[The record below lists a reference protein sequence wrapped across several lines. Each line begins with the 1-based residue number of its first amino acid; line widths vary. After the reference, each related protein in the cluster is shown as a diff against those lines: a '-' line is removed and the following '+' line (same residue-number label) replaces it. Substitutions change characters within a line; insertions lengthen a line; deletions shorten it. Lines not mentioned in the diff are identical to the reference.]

1 MGQMAYFPP
10 LRNNPISSL
19 ARIQGVAPTPK
30 DRRERRAVAES
41 HQTANDIA
49 AFLSGFRPAQ
59 VLGADGKIYTVEA
72 KSGGSG
78 VASTLPWSISMN
90 GLIATIVVPIC
101 SFQVVSGPK
110 PPFTISGRPVD
121 YTSNTANTLVM
132 SDTNDTILLECTVD
146 DTQPSAIHTLSVEI
160 IAGTRNKDNTMSKR
174 YIAIASVQLSS
185 GYVFGPYVERK
196 GLTTARRGDRQSTA
210 NMVWF

>member
-1 MGQMAYFPP
+1 MQ
-10 LRNNPISSL
+10 NNPSL
-19 ARIQGVAPTPK
+19 RQVPLTSLRRVGGETPNLLE
-30 DRRERRAVAES
+30 RRERRAVAES
-41 HQTANDIA
+41 HA
-49 AFLSGFRPAQ
+49 ATKEISEFLGRYSPAHF
-59 VLGADGKIYTVEA
+59 VGTDGKTYETEA
-72 KSGGSG
+72 ILSRQG

-146 DTQPSAIHTLSVEI
+146 DTQPSAINTLSVEI